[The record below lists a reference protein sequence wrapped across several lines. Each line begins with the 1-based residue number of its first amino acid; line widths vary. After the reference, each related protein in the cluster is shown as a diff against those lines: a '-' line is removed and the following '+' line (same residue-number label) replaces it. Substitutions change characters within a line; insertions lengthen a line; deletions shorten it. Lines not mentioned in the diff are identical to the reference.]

1 MPHLDNYNYLEVK
14 FTYNGYWDAHIKDL
28 VTAGKCK
35 VNSLF
40 RILNDPCLSSYVKR
54 QVILS
59 ILRPSLKYG
68 SEVWR
73 CTTSQSKA
81 LDAVLL
87 AACKKILGCS
97 SKTCSEAVWGDLGIE
112 PLNLMRHKRKVVWF
126 SRLLKI
132 GTQKKVV
139 C

>member
-1 MPHLDNYNYLEVK
+1 MLN
-14 FTYNGYWDAHIKDL
+14 L
-28 VTAGKCK
+28 V
-35 VNSLF
+35 
-40 RILNDPCLSSYVKR
+40 YVKR

-59 ILRPSLKYG
+59 ILRPSLEYG

-87 AACKKILGCS
+87 AACRKTLSCS

-112 PLNLMRHKRKVVWF
+112 PLNLRRSKRKVVWV
-126 SRLLKI
+126 SRLLKKSKDSFC
-132 GTQKKVV
+132 KKVFEKE
-139 C
+139 